1 MLLVAG
7 RFLQESEACKHTS
20 CCSVLPSKCER
31 CLRCSAH
38 RVQILLSPCW
48 ALCHVTLLFFFCLC
62 ERLLEVIVLSWFTN
76 ALTELP
82 SLFVWDFRFLFLS
95 TYSQSEVLFNFQI
108 FVIRCSI
115 SYYKHAFE
123 TCRFCRINLEFI
135 ALCKKKFCQWDII
148 ITKLYSEWKTPL
160 LYRIPI
166 ISTSLLHSVICQK
179 KKRCVFIVLYSII
192 LYMHAY
198 NVRYWLFRVNGRL
211 CTCRSMIMGTVGI
224 VCQRA
229 RFA

>member
-7 RFLQESEACKHTS
+7 GFLQESEACKHTF

-38 RVQILLSPCW
+38 RVQFLLSPCW
-48 ALCHVTLLFFFCLC
+48 ALCHVTLLLFFCLC
-62 ERLLEVIVLSWFTN
+62 ERLLEVIFLSWFTN

-95 TYSQSEVLFNFQI
+95 TYSQSQVLFNFQI
-108 FVIRCSI
+108 FVIRCSL

-123 TCRFCRINLEFI
+123 TCRLCRRNLAFT
-135 ALCKKKFCQWDII
+135 ALCKKKILSVGYYYYIVVFRMKNTIVISYTNYKYIFVTFCYLPEEEKMCVYCVIFYNS
-148 ITKLYSEWKTPL
+148 LYACLHWL
-160 LYRIPI
+160 L
-166 ISTSLLHSVICQK
+166 
-179 KKRCVFIVLYSII
+179 
-192 LYMHAY
+192 
-198 NVRYWLFRVNGRL
+198 RVNERL